1 MADDKEDSKPV
12 ERMWNSLRTGN
23 IWIWVLK
30 LLMEENKYAYQLR
43 EEINDR
49 FNFEPAT
56 VTAYAVLYRLERADF
71 VREASNEFF
80 PNRKYY
86 EITQTGIDAL
96 EQAERML
103 KRTIIEI
110 FDDMPNWPPS
120 SRKSTE
126 TE

>member
-1 MADDKEDSKPV
+1 MADDVFRPV
-12 ERMWNSLRTGN
+12 ERVNVALRTGN

-56 VTAYAVLYRLERADF
+56 VTAYAVLYRLEKSDY
-71 VREASNEFF
+71 VREASNEIF

-86 EITQTGIDAL
+86 EITEKGVEAL
-96 EQAERML
+96 QQAKRLLE
-103 KRTIIEI
+103 RTIIEI
-110 FDDMPNWPPS
+110 YEDMPLDDYN
-120 SRKSTE
+120 E
-126 TE
+126 DQEF